1 LYKQP
6 WFWALCVAVVAIGGV
21 ITLNLTTGSSQAKH
35 TVVYSVTGTVHNP
48 TIYYFDET
56 QDAKTVKGQPLPW
69 TKTITVTGSP
79 VGYRVGASVT
89 GTVHGV
95 LACSV
100 RVDGKVVATKKA
112 SGTAPQVRCV
122 PSQ

>member
-21 ITLNLTTGSSQAKH
+21 LTLNLTTSSSQTKH
-35 TVVYSVTGTVHNP
+35 TVVYSITGTVHNP
-48 TIYYFDET
+48 TIYYFDES
-56 QDAKTVKGQPLPW
+56 QDAKTVTDQPLPW
-69 TKTITVTGSP
+69 TKTITVTGNP
-79 VGYRVGASVT
+79 VGYRAGASMSDNA
-89 GTVHGV
+89 HGE

-100 RVDGKVVATKKA
+100 RIDGKVVATKKA